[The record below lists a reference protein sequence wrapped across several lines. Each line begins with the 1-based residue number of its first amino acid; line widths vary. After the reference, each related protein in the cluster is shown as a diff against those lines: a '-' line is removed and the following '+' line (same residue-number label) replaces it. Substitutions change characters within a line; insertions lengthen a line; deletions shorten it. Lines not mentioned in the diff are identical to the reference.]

1 MSSQKSPNTSPCW
14 ARNGTYFLNSS
25 EKSYYE
31 TSSVQCGTPQQSA
44 NETQSGFVDAIR
56 GGGLYCAL
64 QADIY

>member
-1 MSSQKSPNTSPCW
+1 MSSQKSLLGEEW
-14 ARNGTYFLNSS
+14 DVFS
-25 EKSYYE
+25 EFFREKLLRDIE
-31 TSSVQCGTPQQSA
+31 CAVWHPPQQSA